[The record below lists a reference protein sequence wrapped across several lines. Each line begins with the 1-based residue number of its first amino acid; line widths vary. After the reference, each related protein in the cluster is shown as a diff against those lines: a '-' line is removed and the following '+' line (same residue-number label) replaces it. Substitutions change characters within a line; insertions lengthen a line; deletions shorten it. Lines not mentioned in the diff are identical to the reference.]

1 MRHRIIHDTIF
12 SYDHP
17 VHESVMEV
25 RLHPA
30 SNERQR
36 CEQFSL
42 QITPKTAIHTYIDA
56 ANNIINHFQIPG
68 QLTKL
73 HVRAEA
79 TVEVH
84 PRDPLPT
91 TVSAEAW
98 AAYETI
104 QNTPMLDM
112 ILASTYAKPSA
123 ALDAFMQEHDISRKT
138 DPLSTI
144 RTINTVLYQAIRY
157 TPQST
162 TVDST
167 IDDVLT
173 HRKGVCQDISHL
185 MIAMCRRIGIP
196 ARYISGYLYH
206 RRGDNDRSQ
215 TDATHAWIE
224 VWIPELGWV
233 GFDPTNNMESGE
245 RHIIVAT
252 GRDYADVTPT
262 RGIYRGVANET
273 LGVSV
278 RINDDNTQAPII
290 HNTRLTWPTE
300 KQQQQQQQQQ

>member
-25 RLHPA
+25 RLHPC
-30 SNERQR
+30 SNNRQR
-36 CEQFSL
+36 CEQFTL
-42 QITPKTAIHTYIDA
+42 QITPKTAIHTYVDA
-56 ANNIINHFQIPG
+56 AQNIINHFQIPG

-73 HVRAEA
+73 HVRAESM
-79 TVEVH
+79 VEVYPH
-84 PRDPLPT
+84 EPLPT
-91 TVSAEAW
+91 SVPEGAW
-98 AAYETI
+98 GAYETI

-112 ILASTYAKPSA
+112 LLASTYAKPSV
-123 ALDAFMQEHDISRKT
+123 ALDAFMHEHDVTRKS
-138 DPLSTI
+138 DPLSTV
-144 RTINTVLYQAIRY
+144 RAINTLLYQVISY

-167 IDDVLT
+167 IDDVLA

-215 TDATHAWIE
+215 TDATHAWVE
-224 VWIPELGWV
+224 VWIPGLGWA

-245 RHIIVAT
+245 RHITVAT

-262 RGIYRGVANET
+262 RGIYRGVANEA

-278 RINDDNTQAPII
+278 RINDDDTHAPLI

-300 KQQQQQQQQQ
+300 KQQQQQQQ